1 MFTAVPLGDVR
12 GGWIDPPLPPFEPA
26 SGSGRKGS
34 YPTVRLILLALF
46 IGLAIQLF
54 GPSWIQAVFKAVRL
68 ENFQELA
75 ACLAALVCSIILH
88 EAGHLIAAIFLKFEI
103 LGGSLGPF
111 RISRFHG
118 QRSFKFSTRAL
129 FSGSVSAIPKRK
141 GPWRNGMM
149 MVVAAGPLSTLL
161 TGLAAAI
168 ALPYCSPTGLPR
180 EFFGFLAQLSFF
192 LFTLGLI
199 PSGANASVRNDADL
213 FLSLLRRSPRAEEIL
228 LYHAVMQVRIEG
240 FRPRYYPEEIIRAI
254 AVSRSRPEMRL
265 LFAQTISE
273 WAIDRGDLE
282 SAHAWN
288 HRAAELS
295 AHCPSLFRNQGLAE
309 SACLDIVLRGD
320 RLGAG
325 AKLADVDFNTLYP
338 PWFVHRTKAIRA
350 LLRCDIFETLAEIC
364 RAEYCFPDRMPY
376 YDHQRMLLASIRQ
389 AAKTLSQREFPLH
402 AAVAQ

>member
-1 MFTAVPLGDVR
+1 VFTAVP
-12 GGWIDPPLPPFEPA
+12 WINPPLPPLETVSP
-26 SGSGRKGS
+26 SGGKGS
-34 YPTVRLILLALF
+34 FPVIRLILLSLF
-46 IGLAIQLF
+46 IGIAVQFF
-54 GPSWIQAVFKAVRL
+54 GPAWIQAVFDAVRL
-68 ENFQELA
+68 QNFEEIA
-75 ACLAALVCSIILH
+75 ACLTALACSVVLH
-88 EAGHLIAAIFLKFEI
+88 EAGHLIAALFLKFEI

-118 QRSFKFSTRAL
+118 QLSFRVSTRAL

-161 TGLAAAI
+161 TGLTAAI

-180 EFFGFLAQLSFF
+180 EFFGFLAQLNFF

-199 PSGANASVRNDADL
+199 PSGANASGRNDAGL
-213 FLSLLRRSPRAEEIL
+213 FLSLLRRSLGAEEIL

-273 WAIDRGDLE
+273 WAIDRGDLQTAE
-282 SAHAWN
+282 AWN

-295 AHCPSLFRNQGLAE
+295 ANCPSLFRNQGLAE
-309 SACLDIVLRGD
+309 SACLDIVLRDD
-320 RLGAG
+320 RLAAE
-325 AKLADVDFNTLYP
+325 AKLADIDFNTLNP

-350 LLRCDIFETLAEIC
+350 LLRCDIFETLGEIC
-364 RAEYCFPDRMPY
+364 RAEYCLPDRMPY
-376 YDHQRMLLASIRQ
+376 YDHQRMLLASIRH
-389 AAKTLSQREFPLH
+389 AAKALSRREFPLH
-402 AAVAQ
+402 PAVAQDE